1 MANLLTTAWHIAV
14 MRKHV
19 WCCCVV
25 CVSLLLQPTIVAPW
39 VPHSSRHR
47 PGGSLLSSLATW
59 VPLPLI
65 SGFVGFQNKLV
76 YNQVSCQHTHSFP
89 QHTCSIHVC

>member
-1 MANLLTTAWHIAV
+1 MAHAV
-14 MRKHV
+14 MLTY
-19 WCCCVV
+19 VV
-25 CVSLLLQPTIVAPW
+25 LLRRASLLQPTIVAPW

-47 PGGSLLSSLATW
+47 QGGSLLSSLATW

-76 YNQVSCQHTHSFP
+76 YNQVSCQHTPHISACVMV
-89 QHTCSIHVC
+89 HAC